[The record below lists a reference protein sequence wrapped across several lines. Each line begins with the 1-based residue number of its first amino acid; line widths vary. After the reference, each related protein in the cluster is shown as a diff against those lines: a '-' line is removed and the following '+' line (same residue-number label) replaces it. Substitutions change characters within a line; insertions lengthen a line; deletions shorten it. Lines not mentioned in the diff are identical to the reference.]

1 MAVPRYSVGSP
12 GVCVPAP
19 NAEPSAARGGDVS
32 ADFWPTGEPS
42 GSGPWPEMRAS
53 DADRD
58 RVMDVLRVA
67 AGEGRLTPD
76 ELDER
81 LEAALSSRTLGELAA
96 LTADLIA
103 GPSTPDAARAQ
114 AEEVMRI
121 DQRGGSVRHTG
132 RWVVPRRLELRSSWC
147 DVWLDFTDAV
157 ITHDTLRIDL
167 NMRGGS
173 LILAGPGLVVDVDSL
188 TVRYADVRIRPG
200 AEPGAP
206 VVLRVQLVGRMRY
219 GWIEQR

>member
-1 MAVPRYSVGSP
+1 
-12 GVCVPAP
+12 
-19 NAEPSAARGGDVS
+19 VS

-42 GSGPWPEMRAS
+42 GPGWSPEMRAS

-81 LEAALSSRTLGELAA
+81 LEAALSSRTLGELAT
-96 LTADLIA
+96 LTADLM
-103 GPSTPDAARAQ
+103 AAPGMPGAAMAQ
-114 AEEVMRI
+114 AEDVYRI
-121 DQRGGSVRHTG
+121 DQRGGSVRRTG
-132 RWVVPRRLELRSSWC
+132 RWVVPQRLELRLSWC
-147 DVWLDFTDAV
+147 DMWLDFTDAV
-157 ITHDTLRIDL
+157 IIHDTLRIDL

-173 LILAGPGLVVDVDSL
+173 LVLVTRPGVAVDGDSL
-188 TVRYADVRIRPG
+188 RVLRVRYADVKIRPA
-200 AEPGAP
+200 AEPGVP
-206 VVLRVQLVGRMRY
+206 VVLRVQIVGRMRY

>member
-1 MAVPRYSVGSP
+1 
-12 GVCVPAP
+12 
-19 NAEPSAARGGDVS
+19 VS

-42 GSGPWPEMRAS
+42 GPGWSPEMRAS

-81 LEAALSSRTLGELAA
+81 LEAALSSRTLGELAT
-96 LTADLIA
+96 LTADLM
-103 GPSTPDAARAQ
+103 AAPGMPGAAIAQ
-114 AEEVMRI
+114 AEDVYRI
-121 DQRGGSVRHTG
+121 DQRGGSVRRTG
-132 RWVVPRRLELRSSWC
+132 RWVVPQRLELRLSWC
-147 DVWLDFTDAV
+147 DMWLDFTDAV
-157 ITHDTLRIDL
+157 IIHDTLRIDL

-173 LILAGPGLVVDVDSL
+173 LVLVTRPGVAVDGDSL
-188 TVRYADVRIRPG
+188 RVLRVRYADVKIRPA
-200 AEPGAP
+200 AEPGVP
-206 VVLRVQLVGRMRY
+206 VVLRVQIVGRMRY

>member
-1 MAVPRYSVGSP
+1 M
-12 GVCVPAP
+12 
-19 NAEPSAARGGDVS
+19 S

-42 GSGPWPEMRAS
+42 GPGSLPQMRAS

-58 RVMDVLRVA
+58 RVMEVLRIA
-67 AGEGRLTPD
+67 AGDGRLTPD

-96 LTADLIA
+96 LTADLVA
-103 GPSTPDAARAQ
+103 GPEVATAQ
-114 AEEVMRI
+114 AEDVIRI
-121 DQRGGSVRHTG
+121 DQRGGSVRRTG

-157 ITHDTLRIDL
+157 IAHDTLRIDL

-173 LILAGPGLVVDVDSL
+173 LVLLAGLGLVVDADSL
-188 TVRYADVRIRPG
+188 TLRYTDVKIHPG

-206 VVLRVQLVGRMRY
+206 VVFRVQLVGRMRY

>member
-1 MAVPRYSVGSP
+1 M
-12 GVCVPAP
+12 
-19 NAEPSAARGGDVS
+19 S

-42 GSGPWPEMRAS
+42 GPGSSPQMRAS

-58 RVMDVLRVA
+58 RVMEVLRAA
-67 AGEGRLTPD
+67 AGDGRLTSD

-96 LTADLIA
+96 LTADLVP
-103 GPSTPDAARAQ
+103 GPSMPAAAMAQ
-114 AEEVMRI
+114 AEDVIRI
-121 DQRGGSVRHTG
+121 DQRGGSVRRTG

-147 DVWLDFTDAV
+147 DVWLDFTDAA
-157 ITHDTLRIDL
+157 ITHGTLRIDL

-173 LILAGPGLVVDVDSL
+173 LILAGPGLVVDADSL

-200 AEPGAP
+200 VEPGVP
-206 VVLRVQLVGRMRY
+206 VALRVQLVGRMRY
-219 GWIEQR
+219 GWIEQRVV

>member
-1 MAVPRYSVGSP
+1 
-12 GVCVPAP
+12 
-19 NAEPSAARGGDVS
+19 
-32 ADFWPTGEPS
+32 
-42 GSGPWPEMRAS
+42 MRAS

-58 RVMDVLRVA
+58 RVMEILRIA
-67 AGEGRLTPD
+67 AVDGRLTPD

-81 LEAALSSRTLGELAA
+81 LEAALSSRTLGELAV
-96 LTADLIA
+96 LSADLTA
-103 GPSTPDAARAQ
+103 GPSMPGAAMAP
-114 AEEVMRI
+114 AEDVIRI
-121 DQRGGSVRHTG
+121 DQRGGSVRRDG

-147 DVWLDFTDAV
+147 DVWLDFTDAA

-173 LILAGPGLVVDVDSL
+173 LILAGPGLVVDADSL
-188 TVRYADVRIRPG
+188 TVRYADVKIGPG

-206 VVLRVQLVGRMRY
+206 VVLRVQLVGRLRY

>member
-1 MAVPRYSVGSP
+1 M
-12 GVCVPAP
+12 
-19 NAEPSAARGGDVS
+19 SAA
-32 ADFWPTGEPS
+32 FWPTGEPS
-42 GSGPWPEMRAS
+42 GPGSWSEMRAS

-58 RVMDVLRVA
+58 RVMEVLRLA

-81 LEAALSSRTLGELAA
+81 LAAALSSRTLGELAT
-96 LTADLIA
+96 LTADLIPEPGVP
-103 GPSTPDAARAQ
+103 GPAMARA
-114 AEEVMRI
+114 EDVIRI

-132 RWVVPRRLELRSSWC
+132 RWVVPWRLELRSSWC
-147 DVWLDFTDAV
+147 DVWLDFTDAL

-173 LILAGPGLVVDVDSL
+173 LVLVAGPGLAVDADSL
-188 TVRYADVRIRPG
+188 RVRYADVKIRPA

>member
-1 MAVPRYSVGSP
+1 M
-12 GVCVPAP
+12 
-19 NAEPSAARGGDVS
+19 S

-42 GSGPWPEMRAS
+42 GPGSLPQMRAS

-58 RVMDVLRVA
+58 RVMEVLRVA

-81 LEAALSSRTLGELAA
+81 LEAALNSRTLGELAM
-96 LTADLIA
+96 LTADLVA
-103 GPSTPDAARAQ
+103 GPGQPGPDTAQ
-114 AEEVMRI
+114 AEDVIRI
-121 DQRGGSVRHTG
+121 DQRGGSVRRTG

-173 LILAGPGLVVDVDSL
+173 LVLVAGPGLVVEADSL
-188 TVRYADVRIRPG
+188 TVRYADVKIGPG

>member
-1 MAVPRYSVGSP
+1 M
-12 GVCVPAP
+12 
-19 NAEPSAARGGDVS
+19 SAA
-32 ADFWPTGEPS
+32 FWPAGEPS
-42 GSGPWPEMRAS
+42 GPGSWSEMRAS

-58 RVMDVLRVA
+58 RVMEVLRVA
-67 AGEGRLTPD
+67 AVEGRLTPD
-76 ELDER
+76 ELEER
-81 LEAALSSRTLGELAA
+81 LDAALSSRTLGELAA
-96 LTADLIA
+96 LTADLVA
-103 GPSTPDAARAQ
+103 APSVPDVARTQ
-114 AEEVMRI
+114 AEDMIRI
-121 DQRGGSVRHTG
+121 DQRGGSVRRTG

-157 ITHDTLRIDL
+157 IPHDTLRLDL

-173 LILAGPGLVVDVDSL
+173 LVLVAGPGLVVDAEAL
-188 TVRYADVRIRPG
+188 TVRYADIRIRPA